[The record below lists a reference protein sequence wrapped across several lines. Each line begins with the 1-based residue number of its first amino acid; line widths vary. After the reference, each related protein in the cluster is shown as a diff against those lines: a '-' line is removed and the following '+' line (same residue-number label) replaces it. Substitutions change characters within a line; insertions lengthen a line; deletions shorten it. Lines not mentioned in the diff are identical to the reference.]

1 MGPVGFEWFLGF
13 EHAERPWGG
22 HLSSMSMTVT
32 LHKNGKITLWLRTNM
47 SIPLHFNTEI
57 SEYMYFSLI

>member
-32 LHKNGKITLWLRTNM
+32 LHKNGKITL
-47 SIPLHFNTEI
+47 
-57 SEYMYFSLI
+57 